1 KVLDADG
8 STYASDIYSFGIVA
22 WEVLSREL
30 PWSTVTHPKE
40 IYIRVVLKNMR
51 PVMPDD
57 APTKIAEVAR
67 ACWAPEPADRPAFS
81 AILERMKSNGW
92 NE

>member
-1 KVLDADG
+1 VLDTDG
-8 STYASDIYSFGIVA
+8 STYTSDVFSSEIVA

-40 IYIRVVLKNMR
+40 IYLRVVLKNMR
-51 PVMPDD
+51 PVLPDD
-57 APTKIAEVAR
+57 APTKISEVAK
-67 ACWAPEPADRPAFS
+67 ACWAPDAVDRPTFS